1 MSGSSNFDD
10 LLRANA
16 TYAETFSLGTLQ
28 AVAARGLAIVT
39 CFDSRIEP
47 LAMLGLAPG
56 DAKILRVAGG
66 RVDDSVIES
75 LHLAI
80 TRLGVDRIALVQHTE
95 CAAPS
100 VGPNSLAIDVARVRA
115 ELDVSRHRVSG
126 FVYDVRTG
134 RLTVPQDVAL

>member
-1 MSGSSNFDD
+1 MSSTPIFDD

-16 TYAETFSLGTLQ
+16 RYAEAFTLGNLQ

-75 LHLAI
+75 LHLAT
-80 TRLGVDRIALVQHTE
+80 TRLGVDRIAIVQHTE

-115 ELDVSRHRVSG
+115 ELDVPRHRIAG

-134 RLTVPQDVAL
+134 RLAAPDVD